1 MYLFLAFS
9 WCILAKVGRK
19 PKIKS
24 LWHPRKYR
32 YYLGEWRGSKLTA
45 SDHVTLGLEKIGIF
59 GDFYILGKRFY
70 IICDFFFFFGQ
81 WICDKLKL

>member
-9 WCILAKVGRK
+9 WCILAKVRRK

-70 IICDFFFFFGQ
+70 IICDFFFFFLSMDM
-81 WICDKLKL
+81 W